1 MIQNGEVCQVSSC
14 SLVPIFNTIF
24 CYKMEIFPFDKNNPK
39 NLDPF
44 YKKDLD
50 FFGIIF
56 EGKISYCSS
65 FSQD

>member
-1 MIQNGEVCQVSSC
+1 
-14 SLVPIFNTIF
+14 
-24 CYKMEIFPFDKNNPK
+24 MEIFPFDKNNPK

-65 FSQD
+65 FSQDWYRYKGHSTKGKINPVL